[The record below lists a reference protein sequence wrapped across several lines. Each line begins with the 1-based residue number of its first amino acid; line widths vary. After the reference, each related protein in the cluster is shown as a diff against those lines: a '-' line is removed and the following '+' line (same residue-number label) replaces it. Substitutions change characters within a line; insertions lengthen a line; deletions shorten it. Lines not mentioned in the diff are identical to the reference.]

1 MEEVEAILQ
10 SEDQEEIDLFL
21 YNFYVN
27 TTETRVLYF
36 FEVLALEYLTGLE
49 QVIDDVR
56 EGDRIFDDGLTY
68 TAFTTMK
75 DSLDFET
82 EGAFVFSLMMSNYG
96 IIL

>member
-10 SEDQEEIDLFL
+10 SEDPEEIDLFF
-21 YNFYVN
+21 YNFYSKTVGD
-27 TTETRVLYF
+27 RMLYF
-36 FEVLALEYLTGLE
+36 FNIVALEYLIELE
-49 QVIDDVR
+49 QEIDDVR

-82 EGAFVFSLMMSNYG
+82 EGEFLFKLVESNYE
-96 IIL
+96 II